1 MNEILDSERS
11 YDSNQGPSLEEL
23 RANGYKFEISRY
35 FSVGWSAMKPEI
47 GMYILFTVLLA
58 VILAISSFI
67 PFAQILIQVP
77 LTAGFFVYGRRVLLE
92 EKPDFGDFFG
102 GFKQFGQLVLYNI
115 LVYVITLALIIP
127 VFLISG
133 ASISSLTAIVDDPE
147 NAIPALLAILGP
159 VMILFAVIAVVVQAL
174 FFFAVPLIVIGKL
187 SALNAITWSIKLALK
202 NVLWI
207 VLFMFIVGL
216 IVGAGALACG
226 VGLLFTIPFG
236 QCLSLGAYSEIV
248 GLGPKRDE

>member
-1 MNEILDSERS
+1 
-11 YDSNQGPSLEEL
+11 
-23 RANGYKFEISRY
+23 
-35 FSVGWSAMKPEI
+35 
-47 GMYILFTVLLA
+47 
-58 VILAISSFI
+58 
-67 PFAQILIQVP
+67 
-77 LTAGFFVYGRRVLLE
+77 
-92 EKPDFGDFFG
+92 
-102 GFKQFGQLVLYNI
+102 
-115 LVYVITLALIIP
+115 
-127 VFLISG
+127 
-133 ASISSLTAIVDDPE
+133 
-147 NAIPALLAILGP
+147 
-159 VMILFAVIAVVVQAL
+159 MILFAVIAVVVQAL

>member
-102 GFKQFGQLVLYNI
+102 GF
-115 LVYVITLALIIP
+115 
-127 VFLISG
+127 
-133 ASISSLTAIVDDPE
+133 
-147 NAIPALLAILGP
+147 
-159 VMILFAVIAVVVQAL
+159 
-174 FFFAVPLIVIGKL
+174 
-187 SALNAITWSIKLALK
+187 
-202 NVLWI
+202 
-207 VLFMFIVGL
+207 
-216 IVGAGALACG
+216 
-226 VGLLFTIPFG
+226 
-236 QCLSLGAYSEIV
+236 
-248 GLGPKRDE
+248 